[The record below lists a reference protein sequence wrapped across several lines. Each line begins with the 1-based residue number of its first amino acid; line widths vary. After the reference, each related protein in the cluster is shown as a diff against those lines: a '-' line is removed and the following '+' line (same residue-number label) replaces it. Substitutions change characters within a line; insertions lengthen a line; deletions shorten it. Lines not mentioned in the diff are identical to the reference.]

1 MNKNFVLGFMPTR
14 RSFFSK
20 EDALKYKKLIHKK
33 VQAIAPKDLEMYD
46 LEWLNNEGLL
56 FDENDISIVV
66 KYFIDKEVD
75 AIFAPHCNFGTENAV
90 AQVAKRVMKPLLLWG
105 PRDEAPASDGTRLR
119 DSQCG
124 LFATSKVLQRYNV
137 PFTYIV
143 NSRITDEVFK
153 KGFLNFI
160 RAANVVKFSR
170 NIRIGQISSR
180 PQSFYSVIINESELL
195 EKFGIETIPIELSTV
210 VRLTKAALNDN
221 KPKIKK
227 IAGDFKKMVDFT
239 GLRPEE
245 IEKIAALKF
254 VLSNLI
260 IELRLQSVAFQC
272 WDELQ
277 FQLGICSCF
286 VHGVIT
292 EEGVPVSCESDVHG
306 AISSLMLQAAG
317 MFEVAT
323 FFSDFTIRHP
333 ENDNAELLWHCGPF
347 PPSLREDNKKGYIS
361 NHFVL
366 PSHAPGT
373 CNWQLKKGNITLL
386 RFDGLGGNYSLL
398 CGEGKAV
405 DGPFTLGTYVYL
417 EVKDWP
423 LWEEKIIYG
432 PYIHHVSCTYGN
444 LAPAIYEATRY
455 INGLTFD
462 PVNPTLEEIKKNLR
476 EN

>member
-1 MNKNFVLGFMPTR
+1 MKKEFVLGYMPTR

-20 EDALKYKKLIHKK
+20 EDALKYKRLTYDKIVTFLPENVKIF
-33 VQAIAPKDLEMYD
+33 D
-46 LEWLNNEGLL
+46 LEWLNDEGLL
-56 FDENDISIVV
+56 FDENDISKVV
-66 KYFIDKEVD
+66 KFFIEKEVD
-75 AIFAPHCNFGTENAV
+75 ALFAPHCNFGTENAV
-90 AQVAKRVMKPLLLWG
+90 AQVAKSVMKPLLLWG
-105 PRDEAPASDGTRLR
+105 PRDEAPSSDGTRLR

-124 LFATSKVLQRYNV
+124 LFATSKVLQRYHV

-143 NSRITDEVFK
+143 NSRITDDVFK

-160 RAANVVKFSR
+160 RAANVVKYSR
-170 NIRIGQISSR
+170 NVRIGQVSAR

-210 VRLTKAALNDN
+210 VRLTKIALKEN
-221 KPKIKK
+221 KPEVDRIVN
-227 IAGDFKKMVDFT
+227 DFKKISDFSR
-239 GLRPEE
+239 LKHEE
-245 IEKIAALKF
+245 IEKIAALKY

-260 IELRLQSVAFQC
+260 CELRLQSLAFQC

-277 FQLGICSCF
+277 NELGICSCF

-292 EEGVPVSCESDVHG
+292 DEGIPVSCESDVHG

-317 MFEVAT
+317 MFKGAT

-333 ENDNAELLWHCGPF
+333 GNDNAELLWHCGPF
-347 PPSLREDNKKGYIS
+347 PPSLRENQNDGYIS

-386 RFDGLGGNYSLL
+386 RFDGLGGNYSIL

-405 DGPFTLGTYVYL
+405 PGPFTQGTYVYL

-432 PYIHHVSCTYGN
+432 PYIHHVSCAYGN
-444 LAPAIYEATRY
+444 FAPVIYEATRY
-455 INGLTFD
+455 IDGLAFD
-462 PVNPTLEEIKKNLR
+462 PVYPTLEEIKMNLR

>member
-1 MNKNFVLGFMPTR
+1 MKKEFALGFMPTR

-20 EDALKYKKLIHKK
+20 EDALKYKKLIHKEILDL
-33 VQAIAPKDLEMYD
+33 VPKNVKIYD
-46 LEWLNNEGLL
+46 IEWLNDEGLL
-56 FDENDISIVV
+56 FDENDISKVV
-66 KYFIDKEVD
+66 KYFLDKEVD
-75 AIFAPHCNFGTENAV
+75 AIFTPHCNFGTENAV
-90 AQVAKRVMKPLLLWG
+90 AQVAKQVMKPLLLWG
-105 PRDEAPASDGTRLR
+105 PRDEAPSADGIRLR

-124 LFATSKVLQRYNV
+124 LFATSKVLQRYHV

-143 NSRITDEVFK
+143 NSKVTDGVFK

-180 PQSFYSVIINESELL
+180 PQSFYSVITNESELL
-195 EKFGIETIPIELSTV
+195 EKFGIETIPFDLSTI
-210 VRLTKAALNDN
+210 VRMIKTALDGKN
-221 KPKIKK
+221 PAIKR
-227 IAGDFKKMVDFT
+227 IVNDFKKMVDFSRLT
-239 GLRPEE
+239 QQE
-245 IEKIAALKF
+245 IEKIAALKY
-254 VLSNLI
+254 VLTNLI
-260 IELRLQSVAFQC
+260 EEHRLQSVAFQC

-277 FQLGICSCF
+277 VQLGICSCF
-286 VHGVIT
+286 VHAIIT
-292 EEGVPVSCESDVHG
+292 EEGTPISCESDVHG

-317 MFEVAT
+317 MFELPT

-333 ENDNAELLWHCGPF
+333 DNDNAELLWHCGPF
-347 PPSLREDNKKGYIS
+347 PPSLRINQKEGYIS

-373 CNWQLKKGNITLL
+373 GNWQLKKGDITLL
-386 RFDGLGGNYSLL
+386 RFEGLGGNYSLL

-405 DGPFTLGTYVYL
+405 DGPFTLGTYVYF
-417 EVKDWP
+417 EVNDWP

-432 PYIHHVSCTYGN
+432 PYIHHVSGSYGKFS
-444 LAPAIYEATRY
+444 AAIYEAARY
-455 INGLTFD
+455 IDGLVFD